1 MSSDNFL
8 SERPD
13 AFRHPG
19 VGQTIIFKCMPCNTN
34 KGQLGAKKRRYA
46 GVLMTVCATCAD
58 AIDAR
63 RAKGA

>member
-1 MSSDNFL
+1 MSADTFL

-19 VGQTIIFKCMPCNTN
+19 VGHTIIFRCMPCNQN
-34 KGQLGAKKRRYA
+34 KGQVGAKKRRHH
-46 GVLMTVCATCAD
+46 GVLMTVCAACAA

-63 RAKGA
+63 KAAK